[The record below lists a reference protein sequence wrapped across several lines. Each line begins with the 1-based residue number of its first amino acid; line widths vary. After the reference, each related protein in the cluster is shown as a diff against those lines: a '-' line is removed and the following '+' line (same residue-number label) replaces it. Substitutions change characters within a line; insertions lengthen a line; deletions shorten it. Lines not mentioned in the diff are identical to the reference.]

1 MGVSGMFLRK
11 INGEKLSIVKR
22 EIIDILNSLHYSY
35 YDWNEDA
42 NGED

>member
-11 INGEKLSIVKR
+11 INGEKLSIVKK

-35 YDWNEDA
+35 YVSA
-42 NGED
+42 